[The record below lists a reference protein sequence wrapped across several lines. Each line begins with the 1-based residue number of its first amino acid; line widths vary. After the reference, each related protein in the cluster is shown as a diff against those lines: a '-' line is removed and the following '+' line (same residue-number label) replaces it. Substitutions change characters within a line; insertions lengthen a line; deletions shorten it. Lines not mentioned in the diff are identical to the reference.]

1 MYNADIQPSMR
12 HFAYFAVEI
21 GLMVAATACIFR
33 KIRHLSELRPIR
45 GLRCRSNQPDVDKAC
60 IIQPFLHRLHQPTHS
75 EIIVGVVPTDT
86 VPIP

>member
-21 GLMVAATACIFR
+21 RLMVAATPCIFR
-33 KIRHLSELRPIR
+33 KIRHLSELRSLW

-60 IIQPFLHRLHQPTHS
+60 IIQPFLHKLHQPIHS
-75 EIIVGVVPTDT
+75 EFIVPVVPTDT
-86 VPIP
+86 VPSP